1 MIAGRKSRR
10 NLTVEDRRKLHLADR
25 EFGEAMEIILSLDDK
40 DLSNELY
47 NRFFDPRMMIK
58 RLI

>member
-10 NLTVEDRRKLHLADR
+10 NLTVEDRGKLHLADR
-25 EFGEAMEIILSLDDK
+25 TFGEAMEIILSLDDK
-40 DLSNELY
+40 DLSNDLY
-47 NRFFDPRMMIK
+47 TNFDPRMIK